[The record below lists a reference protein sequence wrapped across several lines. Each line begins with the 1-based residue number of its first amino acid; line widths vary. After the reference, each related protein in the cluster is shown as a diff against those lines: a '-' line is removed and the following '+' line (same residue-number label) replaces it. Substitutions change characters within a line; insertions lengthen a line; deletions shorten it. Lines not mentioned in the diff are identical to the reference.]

1 MRAGETASDK
11 NADPIALYD
20 RAMDNLCFIR
30 ETMERA
36 VASTAVSGIG
46 LVAAG
51 IVACIAAPIAAAQ
64 SARRAWLGVWL
75 IAAAVAASVAA
86 ATMWRKA
93 RRLRTSLLSKPGRKL
108 LLNLSPPIFAGALL
122 TCELA
127 RRGDFDVLPAMWMLL
142 YGAGVI
148 TGGAFSVRLVPTMG
162 ACFMVA
168 GAFGLLFPAWQNVL
182 LAISFGGLHLVFGAL
197 ISKNHGG

>member
-1 MRAGETASDK
+1 VHRC
-11 NADPIALYD
+11 ADGG
-20 RAMDNLCFIR
+20 C
-30 ETMERA
+30 A
-36 VASTAVSGIG
+36 VGSS
-46 LVAAG
+46 
-51 IVACIAAPIAAAQ
+51 
-64 SARRAWLGVWL
+64 
-75 IAAAVAASVAA
+75 SV
-86 ATMWRKA
+86 A
-93 RRLRTSLLSKPGRKL
+93 RRLVDRRSSCRFSRRGDDVAQGAQAADLSIVEAGKKTSSQSLSADLRWRAV
-108 LLNLSPPIFAGALL
+108 NVRVGA
-122 TCELA
+122 A

-168 GAFGLLFPAWQNVL
+168 VAFGLLFPAWQNVL